1 MQSKLII
8 ALDFDNQTEA
18 LALIEHLNPSQCALK
33 VGIELYTHLG
43 PAFIQL
49 LVARNYRVFLDLK
62 YHDIPNTV
70 ARACKIA
77 ADLGVWMLNVHAS
90 GGLTMMQAAKEA
102 LDSYGSEK
110 PLLIA
115 VTALTSMNACD
126 LQTVGINASMQA
138 HVCHLA
144 SLTQTAGLDGV
155 VSSALEVPAIKAT
168 CGKDFLA
175 ITPGIRMQDDK
186 SDDQNRIVTP
196 TRALQAGCD
205 YLVVGRPITR
215 AERPAVAMT
224 HWLNSLS
231 SLSSPNG
238 A

>member
-18 LALIEHLNPSQCALK
+18 LAFIDHLNPSQCALK
-33 VGIELYTHLG
+33 VGLELYTHLG
-43 PAFIQL
+43 PAFIRL

-70 ARACKIA
+70 ARACKMA

-90 GGLTMMQAAKEA
+90 GGLMMMQAAKDA

-115 VTALTSMNACD
+115 VTALTSMNAHD
-126 LQTVGINASMQA
+126 LQTIGINTSLQD

-144 SLTQTAGLDGV
+144 SLTKTAGLDGV
-155 VSSALEVPAIKAT
+155 VSSALEVSAIKEA
-168 CGKDFLA
+168 CGKHFLT
-175 ITPGIRMQDDK
+175 ITPGIRMQNDK
-186 SDDQNRIVTP
+186 SDDQRRIVTP
-196 TRALQAGCD
+196 EMALHAGSD

-215 AERPAVAMT
+215 AERPGEAMA

-231 SLSSPNG
+231 SLSSPDE